1 MASIILAT
9 RRILVG
15 VIVVSETH
23 VGHIGGDQAVNGFE
37 IGDTG
42 RSGIEL
48 STTFSFGDTAEK
60 GQGQNS
66 KKAQQDGK
74 HA

>member
-23 VGHIGGDQAVNGFE
+23 VGHIEGGQAVSGFE
-37 IGDTG
+37 IWDTG

-48 STTFSFGDTAEK
+48 STTFSFGDAAEK
-60 GQGQNS
+60 
-66 KKAQQDGK
+66 
-74 HA
+74 